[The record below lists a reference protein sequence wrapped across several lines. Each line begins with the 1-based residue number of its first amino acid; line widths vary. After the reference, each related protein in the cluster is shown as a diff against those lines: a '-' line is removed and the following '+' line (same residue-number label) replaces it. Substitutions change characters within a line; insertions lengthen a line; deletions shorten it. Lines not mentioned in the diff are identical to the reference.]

1 LSLSNIILH
10 ERSDMESDSWITDDS
25 YVLTK
30 QGWKPVWNIYNG
42 TEILC
47 SDQEFKYSWY
57 TIENIHEGFKGV
69 VELSH
74 SFWKFKY
81 SKDNKVFGYRRMT
94 LSDNS
99 RKHILD
105 HRNVDNLS
113 CEFHIRNSATFRNNS
128 ETNIT
133 EDECR
138 LLGWLLSDGYI
149 SWSKKS
155 ERTSAS
161 FGKRKGV
168 IATVTQND
176 NKYGKEIE
184 NLMNR
189 LGCLS
194 FSHKRKRS
202 PNVCRNY
209 YIESQWF
216 RDYWEKLGFE
226 RLCKYKIDLV
236 GFIID
241 QPTSNVEAFMDAF
254 QKADGHLSKNGI
266 KVITQNWTNISE
278 GVHLA
283 GILSGYNV
291 STGSKGFYTNKTGK
305 TNECLWYKFQNKP
318 HQTTMKVVKEDLPPQ
333 KCYKLFDGNIY
344 PLVRQERYT
353 SIV

>member
-1 LSLSNIILH
+1 MVPN
-10 ERSDMESDSWITDDS
+10 SWVTDDS

-30 QGWKPVWNIYNG
+30 RGWKPVWNIDNG

-47 SDQEFKYSWY
+47 SDQEFKYSWH
-57 TIENIHEGFKGV
+57 TTKNIHESFKGV
-69 VELSH
+69 IELSH

-81 SKDNKVFGYRRMT
+81 SVDNKVFGYRRMT

-99 RKHILD
+99 RKHVLD
-105 HRNVDNLS
+105 HRNIDNLS
-113 CEFHIRNSATFRNNS
+113 CEFHIRNSATLLNNN
-128 ETNIT
+128 ETRIT

-138 LLGWLLSDGYI
+138 LLGWLLSDGYVG
-149 SWSKKS
+149 WSKKS
-155 ERTSAS
+155 ERTSSS

-168 IATVTQND
+168 VATVTQND

-184 NLMNR
+184 DLMKG

-216 RDYWEKLGFE
+216 RDYWERLGFK

-236 GFIID
+236 RFIID
-241 QPTSNVEAFMDAF
+241 QPTSNVDAFMDAF
-254 QKADGHLSKNGI
+254 QKADGHLSKGGI

-318 HQTTMKVVKEDLPPQ
+318 HQTAMRVVKRDLSPQ
-333 KCYKLFDGNIY
+333 KCYKLFDGNLY

>member
-1 LSLSNIILH
+1 MSLEDIILH
-10 ERSDMESDSWITDDS
+10 ERSDMVSNSWITDDS
-25 YVLTK
+25 YVLTRS
-30 QGWKPVWNIYNG
+30 GWKPVWNIEVG

-47 SDQEFKYSWY
+47 SDTGFNYLWKP
-57 TIENIHEGFKGV
+57 IEHMEEDIKNII
-69 VELSH
+69 ELSH

-81 SKDNKVFGYRRMT
+81 SEDNKIFGYRRMT
-94 LSDNS
+94 LSDNT

-105 HRNVDNLS
+105 HRKVGNLS
-113 CEFHIRNSATFRNNS
+113 CEFHIRNSATLLNRN

-133 EDECR
+133 EDECS
-138 LLGWLLSDGYI
+138 LLGWLLSDGHV

-168 IATVTQND
+168 VATVTQND

-184 NLMNR
+184 DLMKR

-194 FSHKRKRS
+194 FSHKRNRS

-216 RDYWEKLGFE
+216 RDYWEKLGFGK
-226 RLCKYKIDLV
+226 LCKYKIDLV
-236 GFIID
+236 KFIID
-241 QPTSNVEAFMDAF
+241 QPTNNVEAFMDAF
-254 QKADGHLSKNGI
+254 QKADGHLSNNKI

-283 GILSGYNV
+283 GILAGYNV
-291 STGSKGFYTNKTGK
+291 STGSKGFYTNKSGK

-318 HQTTMKVVKEDLPPQ
+318 HQTTMRVEKYTLPPQ
-333 KCYKLFDGNIY
+333 VCYKFFNENIY
-344 PLVRQERYT
+344 PLVRQKRIT